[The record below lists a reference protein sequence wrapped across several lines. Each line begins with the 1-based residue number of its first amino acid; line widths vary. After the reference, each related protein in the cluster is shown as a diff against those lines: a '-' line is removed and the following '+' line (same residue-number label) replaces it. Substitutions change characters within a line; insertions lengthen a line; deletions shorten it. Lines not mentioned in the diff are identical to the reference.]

1 MAELDYMTNK
11 RRYIATRQNLNH
23 GRRLEKSY
31 KQYDVVV
38 PTHLTPAQCMQG
50 ASTSLILQRDVDIDR
65 LRGWHKVCQQH
76 HGNCCNDRY
85 TEALARHIDH
95 LILVDVETAC
105 LVELPV
111 STPYIALSYVW
122 GQVDMPKLR
131 QSNSEELKQPGV
143 LRNPVDG
150 INLPKTVRDAMHL
163 VSRLGERY
171 LWVDCL
177 SVKQDASAEEMNR
190 TLKAMARIYA
200 SAELTIVA
208 AGGPSADYG
217 LPGVGGPAETR
228 SLSLLSLLSPRN
240 PTNQYGYPWAS
251 TWAARGWT

>member
-1 MAELDYMTNK
+1 MSELDRMSEKK
-11 RRYIATRQNLNH
+11 RDVYFRRNLNRGH
-23 GRRLEKSY
+23 RLEKSY
-31 KQYDVVV
+31 RQYHVV
-38 PTHLTPAQCMQG
+38 PTHQSSAQYTQDTSTPP
-50 ASTSLILQRDVDIDR
+50 LLQRDIDIDR
-65 LRGWHKVCQQH
+65 IQGWHKECKQH
-76 HGNCCNDRY
+76 HGDCCNDRY
-85 TEALARHIDH
+85 SEALAQHIGH

-131 QSNSEELKQPGV
+131 QSNLEELKQPGV
-143 LRNPVDG
+143 LNGPVDG
-150 INLPKTVRDAMHL
+150 IDLPRTIRDAMHL

-177 SVKQDASAEEMNR
+177 SVKQDASAEEMGR

-208 AGGPSADYG
+208 AGGMNADSG
-217 LPGVGGPAETR
+217 LPGVGGPAESR
-228 SLSLLSLLSPRN
+228 SLELLSSSPRN
-240 PTNQYGYPWAS
+240 PMNRYGYPWAS
-251 TWAARGWT
+251 TWASRGWT